1 MNQFLDTLIFDHF
14 MPRELKDYVFQTL
27 ESSYKNV
34 LTIASSNLC
43 DFSVCMAGMVPAVR
57 RECKYWQYK
66 SNDVVTTLV
75 NSWGGPGH
83 GSTVIPH

>member
-27 ESSYKNV
+27 DSSYKNV

-43 DFSVCMAGMVPAVR
+43 DFSVCTSSQEGV
-57 RECKYWQYK
+57 
-66 SNDVVTTLV
+66 
-75 NSWGGPGH
+75 
-83 GSTVIPH
+83 